1 MDTCFQKLL
10 LWVAFVHKMI
20 ILNMLV
26 ESNYD
31 ADINGQNPNI
41 SNIGIVHNIQFKEST
56 VFGQGKR
63 LFTLSGTWAIRRI
76 KSGYVL
82 ITVAI
87 LRIFF

>member
-1 MDTCFQKLL
+1 
-10 LWVAFVHKMI
+10 MI